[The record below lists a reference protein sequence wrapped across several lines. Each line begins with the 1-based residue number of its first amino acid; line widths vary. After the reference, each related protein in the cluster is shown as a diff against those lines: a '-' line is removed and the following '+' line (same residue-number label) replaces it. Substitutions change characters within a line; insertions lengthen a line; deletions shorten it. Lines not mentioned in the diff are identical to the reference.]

1 MEMKRL
7 PLLID
12 RLSALAL
19 VVGSALLLL
28 SFAILYLVATRF
40 DQGIAA
46 TYPNAHAASFWDCL
60 YFSVVTFSSLGYGDF
75 RPVGLSRIL
84 ASLEVFSGL
93 SVLGLAIAKLSSV
106 RQGYYAQRL
115 YSTSCQER
123 LDKFSQGFVDL
134 AKAAALPAAD
144 IAEIVH
150 NINHYCV
157 ALLNYLKYESEN
169 GTFFD
174 DVPIRPVRRV
184 LRYLNAAVEAV
195 KTQMIPGTPPVASG
209 KQRKIYRN
217 CSALANLIEIHL
229 GKTLVKRDCERL
241 RATIASLPH

>member
-1 MEMKRL
+1 MKKL
-7 PLLID
+7 PLWVD
-12 RLSALAL
+12 RLTARAL
-19 VVGSALLLL
+19 VAGSAILLI
-28 SFAILYLVATRF
+28 SFAFLYLLATRF
-40 DQGIAA
+40 DQGISG
-46 TYPNAHAASFWDCL
+46 TYTNAQAPSFWDCL

-93 SVLGLAIAKLSSV
+93 SVLGLAISKLSSV

-134 AKAAALPAAD
+134 AKASTVPNVD
-144 IAEIVH
+144 TSEIFH

-157 ALLNYLKYESEN
+157 ALLNYLKYESKN
-169 GTFFD
+169 GTFFE

-184 LRYLNAAVEAV
+184 MRYLDAAVKAARPQIV
-195 KTQMIPGTPPVASG
+195 PTAPQVSMG
-209 KQRKIYRN
+209 KQRKVYRN
-217 CSALANLIEIHL
+217 CLALVELIESHMA
-229 GKTLVKRDCERL
+229 GTLVKRDCERL
-241 RATIASLPH
+241 RATIAPLPH